1 MEKKTVNIEYDI
13 CRTHQKKS
21 FIINH
26 VNDVD
31 SDIIELSLVKNG
43 EAFNL
48 NEGCNV
54 SASFVE
60 QSTRKLIKDNMPCE
74 IDEHGKII
82 IPVDNLHFRQ
92 QMDIDIEVTIT
103 DNSGNQV
110 LTLPFP
116 IWVRVNPSILD
127 DAEVTDES
135 KGTVPELMEE
145 AKELIENYKYEL
157 TEEDI
162 EQISE
167 AFDLSGKENISN
179 KKASINNQSHT
190 GDADTNYPTVGAV
203 RDYVNLTK
211 NDLEDYIDDEIGN
224 IPVIT
229 VDGALSQTSANPVQN
244 KVVTAKLNEV
254 IIAKADKATSLSGYG
269 ITNAYTKYEVDYAL
283 SSKANSSAIP
293 TKTSQL
299 SNDSGFLTQHQDI
312 SGKADKA
319 TSLSGYGITNA
330 YTKSEVDAAIQTAIV
345 GVENGSY

>member
-1 MEKKTVNIEYDI
+1 
-13 CRTHQKKS
+13 
-21 FIINH
+21 
-26 VNDVD
+26 
-31 SDIIELSLVKNG
+31 
-43 EAFNL
+43 
-48 NEGCNV
+48 
-54 SASFVE
+54 
-60 QSTRKLIKDNMPCE
+60 
-74 IDEHGKII
+74 
-82 IPVDNLHFRQ
+82 
-92 QMDIDIEVTIT
+92 MDIDIEVTIT

-224 IPVIT
+224 IPVVT